1 MKVHVLQGF
10 KFKNTNKHK
19 NQLVLLDKTKRQ
31 LPLLLIRY
39 KISQTVRCSSHSN
52 GFQNMPIIALRRQCK
67 WYLKHFFQMSSN
79 FFVFWQIPT
88 CDHLNETFLGAPS
101 FRDCFCYCC
110 FGISAVV
117 VYCFIGSYT
126 TWRFLV
132 KCTNEF
138 KAKIG
143 ILKQWISQELH
154 KASVALWMAFSA
166 SSLIFLHWRITSV
179 ETHITP
185 I

>member
-88 CDHLNETFLGAPS
+88 CDHLNETFLAAPS

-117 VYCFIGSYT
+117 VYCFIGSYWPST
-126 TWRFLV
+126 TNCSSVKFGWPMELKHRRNWLRLMDPWRRGS
-132 KCTNEF
+132 KSWKYSSTWCKNI
-138 KAKIG
+138 KK
-143 ILKQWISQELH
+143 EL
-154 KASVALWMAFSA
+154 
-166 SSLIFLHWRITSV
+166 RI
-179 ETHITP
+179 ID
-185 I
+185 

>member
-1 MKVHVLQGF
+1 MFCKASSSKIQ
-10 KFKNTNKHK
+10 TSIK

-39 KISQTVRCSSHSN
+39 KKKKQTFRCSSHSN
-52 GFQNMPIIALRRQCK
+52 GFQNMSIIALRRKCK
-67 WYLKHFFQMSSN
+67 CYFKYFFQMSSK
-79 FFVFWQIPT
+79 FFVFAI
-88 CDHLNETFLGAPS
+88 CCCYY
-101 FRDCFCYCC
+101 CFC
-110 FGISAVV
+110 ISAAV

-126 TWRFLV
+126 IWRFLM
-132 KCTNEF
+132 KCINEF

-143 ILKQWISQELH
+143 ISKKWISQELH

-166 SSLIFLHWRITSV
+166 TSLIFLHWRITSV